1 MDEKVLNYRKK
12 HPKCKYCKWL
22 KFISVTSFLPMTSFY
37 KCIAKKKTINDCF
50 PDMTNIPRWFCEC
63 YEVDETK
70 LDEK

>member
-22 KFISVTSFLPMTSFY
+22 KFICT
-37 KCIAKKKTINDCF
+37 KTIPCNDYYICKAKDKIIRKYF
-50 PDMTNIPRWFCEC
+50 PDMTEIPRWFCEC
-63 YEVDETK
+63 YEVDETR